1 MRRYRLL
8 TLDKGDECYAF
19 EIRNSGGTWQIVLEG
34 RLTGD
39 DAEHVRIQITRCPVS
54 VKLIVDL
61 TEVVFID
68 NVGEQVLSFLGRLGA
83 VFVAPNSYT
92 LDMCERLNLSVA
104 PNGISPENALGS
116 SHTGRQSRPSRPLR
130 KK

>member
-1 MRRYRLL
+1 MLRF
-8 TLDKGDECYAF
+8 D
-19 EIRNSGGTWQIVLEG
+19 IRNSDETWHIMLEG

-39 DAEHVRIQITRCPVS
+39 DAEHLLRQITHCPVS

-61 TEVVFID
+61 TEVIFID

-83 VFVAPNSYT
+83 VFIAPNCYT
-92 LDMCERLNLSVA
+92 LDMCERLNLSVF

-116 SHTGRQSRPSRPLR
+116 PRIGRQWRPSRPR
-130 KK
+130 KR

>member
-1 MRRYRLL
+1 MLR
-8 TLDKGDECYAF
+8 F
-19 EIRNSGGTWQIVLEG
+19 EIRNSGETWHIMLEG

-39 DAEHVRIQITRCPVS
+39 DAEHVRTQITRCPVS
-54 VKLIVDL
+54 IKLIVDL
-61 TEVVFID
+61 TEIAFID

-104 PNGISPENALGS
+104 PNGMSPKSTLGS
-116 SHTGRQSRPSRPLR
+116 AHTNGPR
-130 KK
+130 KTRK

>member
-1 MRRYRLL
+1 MLR
-8 TLDKGDECYAF
+8 F
-19 EIRNSGGTWQIVLEG
+19 EIRNKGETSHIMLEG
-34 RLTGD
+34 RLVGD
-39 DAEHVRIQITRCPVS
+39 DAEHVRIEIARCPVS
-54 VKLIVDL
+54 AKPIVDL

-92 LDMCERLNLSVA
+92 LDVCERLNLSVV
-104 PNGISPENALGS
+104 PNGISPEIA
-116 SHTGRQSRPSRPLR
+116 SHNGRRARPPGHPR

>member
-1 MRRYRLL
+1 MLR
-8 TLDKGDECYAF
+8 F
-19 EIRNSGGTWQIVLEG
+19 EIRNSGETWHIMLEG

-39 DAEHVRIQITRCPVS
+39 DAEHLRTQITRCPVS

-104 PNGISPENALGS
+104 PNGIAPENALDS
-116 SHTGRQSRPSRPLR
+116 SHAGCKPHLSRPLR

>member
-1 MRRYRLL
+1 MLR
-8 TLDKGDECYAF
+8 F
-19 EIRNSGGTWQIVLEG
+19 EMRNSGETCHITLEG
-34 RLTGD
+34 RLTAD
-39 DAEHVRIQITRCPVS
+39 DVEHVRTQITHCPVS

-92 LDMCERLNLSVA
+92 LDVCERMNLHVA
-104 PNGISPENALGS
+104 RNGTSQENALGS
-116 SHTGRQSRPSRPLR
+116 SDADVRQSRRSARGRR
-130 KK
+130 KHK

>member
-1 MRRYRLL
+1 MLR
-8 TLDKGDECYAF
+8 F
-19 EIRNSGGTWQIVLEG
+19 ELRNSNETSHLMLEG

-39 DAEHVRIQITRCPVS
+39 DAEHVRTQITRCPVS
-54 VKLIVDL
+54 IKLIVDL
-61 TEVVFID
+61 TEVIFID

-92 LDMCERLNLSVA
+92 LDMCDRLNLSVA
-104 PNGISPENALGS
+104 PNCISPENALGNS
-116 SHTGRQSRPSRPLR
+116 RTGRESHPSRRLR

>member
-1 MRRYRLL
+1 M
-8 TLDKGDECYAF
+8 
-19 EIRNSGGTWQIVLEG
+19 LEG
-34 RLTGD
+34 RMTGD
-39 DAEHVRIQITRCPVS
+39 DAEHVRTQITRCPVS

-61 TEVVFID
+61 TEVAFID

-92 LDMCERLNLSVA
+92 LDVCERLNLSVA

-116 SHTGRQSRPSRPLR
+116 SHTGRQPPR

>member
-1 MRRYRLL
+1 MLR
-8 TLDKGDECYAF
+8 F
-19 EIRNSGGTWQIVLEG
+19 EMRNSGETWQIVLEG

-39 DAEHVRIQITRCPVS
+39 DAEHVRTQITRCPVS

-68 NVGEQVLSFLGRLGA
+68 NIGEQVLSFLGRLGA

-92 LDMCERLNLSVA
+92 LDMCERLSLSVA
-104 PNGISPENALGS
+104 TNGIAPENALDS
-116 SHTGRQSRPSRPLR
+116 SHAGCKSRLSRPLR

>member
-1 MRRYRLL
+1 MLR
-8 TLDKGDECYAF
+8 F
-19 EIRNSGGTWQIVLEG
+19 EIRNSGETWHIMLEG

-39 DAEHVRIQITRCPVS
+39 DAEHLRTQITRCPVT

-61 TEVVFID
+61 TEVAFID
-68 NVGEQVLSFLGRLGA
+68 RVGEQVLSFLGRLGA

-104 PNGISPENALGS
+104 PNGKSPKSALGS
-116 SHTGRQSRPSRPLR
+116 AHTNGPR
-130 KK
+130 KTRK

>member
-1 MRRYRLL
+1 MLR
-8 TLDKGDECYAF
+8 F
-19 EIRNSGGTWQIVLEG
+19 EIRNSGETWRIVLEG

-39 DAEHVRIQITRCPVS
+39 DAEHVQIQITRCALS

-68 NVGEQVLSFLGRLGA
+68 NVGETVLSFLGRLGA
-83 VFVAPNSYT
+83 VFVATNSYT
-92 LDMCERLNLSVA
+92 LDVCERLDLSVA
-104 PNGISPENALGS
+104 PNGISSHDELGS
-116 SHTGRQSRPSRPLR
+116 SHTGRPSRSSRPQR

>member
-1 MRRYRLL
+1 MLR
-8 TLDKGDECYAF
+8 F
-19 EIRNSGGTWQIVLEG
+19 EIRNSGETWHIMLEG

-39 DAEHVRIQITRCPVS
+39 DAEHVRMRITRCPVS
-54 VKLIVDL
+54 IKLIVDL

-92 LDMCERLNLSVA
+92 LDVCERLNLGVA
-104 PNGISPENALGS
+104 PNGIPPKNALRS
-116 SHTGRQSRPSRPLR
+116 SHTGHESRASRPLR

>member
-1 MRRYRLL
+1 MLR
-8 TLDKGDECYAF
+8 F
-19 EIRNSGGTWQIVLEG
+19 EIRNSGETWHIMLEG

-39 DAEHVRIQITRCPVS
+39 DAEHVRTQITRCPVS

-68 NVGEQVLSFLGRLGA
+68 NVGEQVLSFLARLGA
-83 VFVAPNSYT
+83 VFVAPNSYM
-92 LDMCERLNLSVA
+92 LDMCERLNLFVS
-104 PNGISPENALGS
+104 PNGILIENALGS
-116 SHTGRQSRPSRPLR
+116 SQSGRQSRPSRPLR

>member
-1 MRRYRLL
+1 MLRF
-8 TLDKGDECYAF
+8 D
-19 EIRNSGGTWQIVLEG
+19 IRNSGETWHIMLEG

-39 DAEHVRIQITRCPVS
+39 DAEQVRTQITRCPVS
-54 VKLIVDL
+54 VKLVVDL

-92 LDMCERLNLSVA
+92 LDMCERLNLSVC
-104 PNGISPENALGS
+104 PNGPSRENALGS
-116 SHTGRQSRPSRPLR
+116 SHTGRQSVPSRTLR
-130 KK
+130 NK

>member
-1 MRRYRLL
+1 MLR
-8 TLDKGDECYAF
+8 F
-19 EIRNSGGTWQIVLEG
+19 EIRNSGETCHIMLEG

-39 DAEHVRIQITRCPVS
+39 DAEHVKIQITRRPIS

-68 NVGEQVLSFLGRLGA
+68 NGGEQVLSFLGRLGA

-92 LDMCERLNLSVA
+92 LDVCERLNLSVA
-104 PNGISPENALGS
+104 PNGTSPENVLGS
-116 SHTGRQSRPSRPLR
+116 SHTGRKSRTSRPPR

>member
-1 MRRYRLL
+1 MLR
-8 TLDKGDECYAF
+8 F
-19 EIRNSGGTWQIVLEG
+19 EIRNSGETWHIMLEG

-39 DAEHVRIQITRCPVS
+39 DAEHLRKQTMRRS
-54 VKLIVDL
+54 GSAKLIVDL

-68 NVGEQVLSFLGRLGA
+68 NVGEEVLWFLGRLGA

-92 LDMCERLNLSVA
+92 LDMCERLNLPVA
-104 PNGISPENALGS
+104 LNGVSRENALGS
-116 SHTGRQSRPSRPLR
+116 PHPVRQSRPSTTLR

>member
-1 MRRYRLL
+1 MLR
-8 TLDKGDECYAF
+8 F
-19 EIRNSGGTWQIVLEG
+19 EIRNSGETSHIMLEG

-39 DAEHVRIQITRCPVS
+39 DAEHVRIPITRCPVS
-54 VKLIVDL
+54 EKLIVDL

-92 LDMCERLNLSVA
+92 LDVCERLNLSVA

-116 SHTGRQSRPSRPLR
+116 FHTGRQSRLSNRRR

>member
-1 MRRYRLL
+1 MLR
-8 TLDKGDECYAF
+8 F
-19 EIRNSGGTWQIVLEG
+19 EIRNSGETSRIMLEG

-39 DAEHVRIQITRCPVS
+39 DAEHVQIHITRCPVS

-68 NVGEQVLSFLGRLGA
+68 IVGETVLSFLGRLGA
-83 VFVAPNSYT
+83 VFVATNSYT
-92 LDMCERLNLSVA
+92 LDVCERLNLSVT
-104 PNGISPENALGS
+104 PNGISSQDELGS
-116 SHTGRQSRPSRPLR
+116 SHTGRPSRSSRPQR

>member
-1 MRRYRLL
+1 MLR
-8 TLDKGDECYAF
+8 F
-19 EIRNSGGTWQIVLEG
+19 EIRNSGETWHIMLEG
-34 RLTGD
+34 RMTGD
-39 DAEHVRIQITRCPVS
+39 DAEHVRTQITRCPVS

-61 TEVVFID
+61 TEVAFID

-92 LDMCERLNLSVA
+92 LDVCERLNLSVA

-116 SHTGRQSRPSRPLR
+116 SHTGRQSRSSGPTR